1 VLEPNDK
8 GDHTVP
14 YLQLDVP
21 NHYPVDVKRRLA
33 QRIGDIFARIMQT
46 TPDYVTVAF
55 RELAEGGVW
64 RCGDGEP
71 EPAAMLTCDI
81 RRGRPPEQ
89 RAALAQALIDACVDA
104 LGLRSDRL
112 GVEFTQHTGDE
123 LFRVGRGMAPDWT
136 PAEANSL
143 AISATR
149 FNAV

>member
-1 VLEPNDK
+1 MVK
-8 GDHTVP
+8 VH

-21 NHYPVDVKRRLA
+21 NHPVDVKRRLA
-33 QRIGDIFARIMQT
+33 QRFGVIFAPT

-55 RELAEGGVW
+55 HELAEGGVW

-71 EPAAMLTCDI
+71 EPAAMLTCDM

-89 RAALAQALIDACVDA
+89 RAALAQALIDACVDT
-104 LGLRSDRL
+104 LGLQSDRV

-136 PAEANSL
+136 PAEAKSL
-143 AISATR
+143 A
-149 FNAV
+149 